1 MLDNNLTN
9 RTAVVSAVV
18 DESFAVGNEIGAE
31 AVEHDA
37 GVAVDDDLMK
47 QQKPYHFHQWN
58 VHLIRWLYLCLYH
71 PSLSLPR

>member
-1 MLDNNLTN
+1 MTN

-18 DESFAVGNEIGAE
+18 DECFAVGNEIGAE

-37 GVAVDDDLMK
+37 GVAVDDDLMT

-71 PSLSLPR
+71 P